1 MRRVICGVI
10 AGLSDAYS
18 RKGMSLARRD
28 LIGPVLL
35 AFIISVSLSGNSP
48 GAVVKNNNGIENGM
62 FTGNVIWGGDNTDKH
77 PLMIPLAGNVFFTSF
92 CWTSGQF
99 DMINKT
105 AVCHP
110 GYQPFT
116 NGPPGKKYNFY
127 QPMDNTITDWMQNVT
142 IRIRNGGG
150 YTANVH
156 GANIQKK
163 SPWAFYP
170 LSELPNTP
178 FQNPRFGADQFNV
191 FCFNHLYCCQSWTL
205 RVQQPRRVS
214 QRKLGAG
221 RNAR

>member
-1 MRRVICGVI
+1 
-10 AGLSDAYS
+10 
-18 RKGMSLARRD
+18 
-28 LIGPVLL
+28 
-35 AFIISVSLSGNSP
+35 
-48 GAVVKNNNGIENGM
+48 M

-77 PLMIPLAGNVFFTSF
+77 PLMISLAGNVFFTSF

-127 QPMDNTITDWMQNVT
+127 QPM
-142 IRIRNGGG
+142 
-150 YTANVH
+150 AH

-178 FQNPRFGADQFNV
+178 FRIPDLAPISSMSSVSTIYTAVNLG
-191 FCFNHLYCCQSWTL
+191 LY
-205 RVQQPRRVS
+205 
-214 QRKLGAG
+214 G
-221 RNAR
+221 

>member
-142 IRIRNGGG
+142 IRIRNGAAIPQMFTEPISKRKALGPSIHSVSFQ
-150 YTANVH
+150 TRRSE
-156 GANIQKK
+156 
-163 SPWAFYP
+163 SP
-170 LSELPNTP
+170 
-178 FQNPRFGADQFNV
+178 FGADQFNV